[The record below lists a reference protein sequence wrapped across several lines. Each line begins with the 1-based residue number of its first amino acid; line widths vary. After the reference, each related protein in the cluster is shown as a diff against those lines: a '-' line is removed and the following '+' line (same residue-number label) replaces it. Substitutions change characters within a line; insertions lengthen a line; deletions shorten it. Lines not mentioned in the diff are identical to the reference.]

1 MFCLQLISN
10 QKYFFDFRIIS
21 SNKIIFEL
29 AVLIV
34 GVGRI
39 GVLAVP
45 HIENRLHVGI
55 SNC

>member
-1 MFCLQLISN
+1 MTGSDP
-10 QKYFFDFRIIS
+10 QKYYFDFRITS

-29 AVLIV
+29 EVLIV

-45 HIENRLHVGI
+45 LAENRLYVGI
-55 SNC
+55 SNR